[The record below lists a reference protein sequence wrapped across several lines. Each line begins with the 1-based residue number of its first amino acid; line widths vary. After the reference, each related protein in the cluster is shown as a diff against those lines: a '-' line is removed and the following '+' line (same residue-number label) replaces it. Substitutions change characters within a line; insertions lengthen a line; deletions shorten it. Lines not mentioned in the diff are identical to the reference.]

1 MSGKTQTIR
10 VEIGVELMK
19 FVVGYD
25 LANLKELR
33 ERFPALKI
41 NNGKRAIYI
50 EGSGIALLDS
60 CKSAV
65 DDIIVKAMSDKFN
78 SSYKKRV
85 IKEIETKR
93 RAAAA
98 ANRIRDTIEAEL
110 KSKQLDDITE
120 RISEKMGVPIQQS
133 VAVSKKTVKCG
144 RFAGLDIEDSGDES
158 VSCEYRP
165 H

>member
-25 LANLKELR
+25 LVNLKELR

-50 EGSGIALLDS
+50 EGSGTALLDS
-60 CKSAV
+60 CKSAL
-65 DDIIVKAMSDKFN
+65 DDIIVKAMSDKSN

-85 IKEIETKR
+85 EKEIETKR

-98 ANRIRDTIEAEL
+98 ANRIRDNIESEL
-110 KSKQLDDITE
+110 KSKQLEDITE
-120 RISEKMGVPIQQS
+120 RLSVGMGVTAKQPS
-133 VAVSKKTVKCG
+133 VTNQKTVRCG
-144 RFAGLDIEDSGDES
+144 RFAGLDIEDSGDEA
-158 VSCEYRP
+158 VSCD
-165 H
+165 

>member
-50 EGSGIALLDS
+50 EGYGTALLDS

-65 DDIIVKAMSDKFN
+65 DDIIVRAIADKGN

-85 IKEIETKR
+85 EKEIETKR

-98 ANRIRDTIEAEL
+98 ANRIRDNIEAEL
-110 KSKQLDDITE
+110 KSKQLEDITE
-120 RISEKMGVPIQQS
+120 RISVGMGVITQQPS
-133 VAVSKKTVKCG
+133 VTSQKQVKYG

-158 VSCEYRP
+158 RN
-165 H
+165 